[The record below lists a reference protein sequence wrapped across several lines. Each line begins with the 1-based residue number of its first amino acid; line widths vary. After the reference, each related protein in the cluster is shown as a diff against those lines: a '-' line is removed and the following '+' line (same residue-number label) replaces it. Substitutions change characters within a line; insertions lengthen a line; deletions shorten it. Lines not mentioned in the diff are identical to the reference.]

1 MGECTCTIS
10 MMADH
15 NAICKACSEKQG
27 KAVHIGVQSYQQ
39 ETKTQVEQCTCDTR
53 MMADHNAIC
62 KACSPDVTGTGLSTK
77 LP

>member
-15 NAICKACSEKQG
+15 NAVCEACSKKQS
-27 KAVHIGVQSYQQ
+27 KAANIGVQSYKP
-39 ETKTQVEQCTCDTR
+39 ETKMQVEQCTCDTR

-62 KACSPDVTGTGLSTK
+62 KACSQKGHEPRPAQCG
-77 LP
+77 